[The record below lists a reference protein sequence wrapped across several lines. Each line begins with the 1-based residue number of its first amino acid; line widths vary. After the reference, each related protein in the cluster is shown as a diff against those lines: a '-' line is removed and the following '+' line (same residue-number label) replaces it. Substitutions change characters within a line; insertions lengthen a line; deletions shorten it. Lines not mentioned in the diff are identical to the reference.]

1 MITTII
7 ITALVSVFLTL
18 VIGYFIWQ
26 FISVRKLKKQVK
38 DNSNTILGQSEWIKI
53 LDDNTTTRF
62 DEVYQTIG
70 KNEEETNK
78 KIIDNWSETH
88 KKINKNYEDI
98 WHANF
103 TSNPYLSKNVD
114 EISNTINNND
124 EEIHRE
130 LDRRFDKVYKNLED
144 LENKIAFNLNKKK
157 E

>member
-26 FISVRKLKKQVK
+26 FIGVRKLKKQVK

-53 LDDNTTTRF
+53 LEDNTTAKF

-70 KNEEETNK
+70 KNEELINK
-78 KIIDNWSETH
+78 KVNDNWFETD
-88 KKINKNYEDI
+88 KKINENHKDL

-103 TSNPYLSKNVD
+103 TSNPYLSANMG
-114 EISNTINNND
+114 ELQNRINSND

-144 LENKIAFNLNKKK
+144 LESKIAFNLNKKK